1 MYLLSPTEVINR
13 HCGHGSSSKS
23 RRFTLSYLSFKD
35 IQGRLTWAWKHIQPP
50 IHKLSAGAMWESN
63 PGWSWALSW
72 TSNIYDQNL
81 STFKIWSKLKI
92 RIWSFSSL
100 NGTPSDVI
108 FLNQAAGARDGI
120 RTEGA
125 FTWLWSKAVMLEN
138 MAMAGKSP
146 GFTKT
151 WRFTAEKI
159 IEMPRHPDLIPRN
172 SGHNSSKRYRKM
184 WKQDGTWRY
193 FTPKKSRCPTCWCLG
208 FGGVAITHSFW
219 KMIISSFIQSYN
231 VGPPSDVC

>member
-1 MYLLSPTEVINR
+1 
-13 HCGHGSSSKS
+13 
-23 RRFTLSYLSFKD
+23 
-35 IQGRLTWAWKHIQPP
+35 
-50 IHKLSAGAMWESN
+50 
-63 PGWSWALSW
+63 
-72 TSNIYDQNL
+72 
-81 STFKIWSKLKI
+81 
-92 RIWSFSSL
+92 
-100 NGTPSDVI
+100 
-108 FLNQAAGARDGI
+108 
-120 RTEGA
+120 
-125 FTWLWSKAVMLEN
+125 MLEN